1 VVPEREH
8 VRTRGEQAVGQLRRD
23 ARAVGD
29 VLGVDDAE
37 AGAQLFPE
45 PGQALLDRAAAGR
58 AEDVCDEENYYGKER
73 AAAGWTET
81 ETWFPA
87 SGV

>member
-1 VVPEREH
+1 MGLHDR
-8 VRTRGEQAVGQLRRD
+8 L
-23 ARAVGD
+23 ARNTEASNGA
-29 VLGVDDAE
+29 AE
-37 AGAQLFPE
+37 AGSELFFQ
-45 PGQALLDRAAAGR
+45 PGQALLDSRTAGR
-58 AEDVCDEENYYGKER
+58 AEDVGDEEDLHAAIYGKES